1 MRGVDDATG
10 VGLGL
15 GTTSAVVFLRVGLGV
30 GEAAETE
37 SAAEGDAAVSADG
50 VASVLFC
57 VRCFGSEGDSGGV
70 PVSSCD

>member
-1 MRGVDDATG
+1 M
-10 VGLGL
+10 GLA
-15 GTTSAVVFLRVGLGV
+15 GTSTDLLVRVGFGV
-30 GEAAETE
+30 GEAAAD

-57 VRCFGSEGDSGGV
+57 VRFFGGKGDSGGV

>member
-1 MRGVDDATG
+1 VTLAG
-10 VGLGL
+10 
-15 GTTSAVVFLRVGLGV
+15 TSAVLLARVGFGV
-30 GEAAETE
+30 GEAAADSGT
-37 SAAEGDAAVSADG
+37 EGDAAVSADG

>member
-1 MRGVDDATG
+1 MALAG
-10 VGLGL
+10 
-15 GTTSAVVFLRVGLGV
+15 TSAVLLVRVGFGV
-30 GEAAETE
+30 GEAATD
-37 SAAEGDAAVSADG
+37 SGAEGDAAVSADG